1 MDKNISIEDR
11 YFDVLH
17 NIESAIVSVY
27 RINPDL
33 SDYEV
38 DKALVALWDSYRADQ
53 QGKSYTLPVMNE
65 NTDAVYAIMQ
75 KICDWRL
82 GRDVKFETEDGES
95 LSEVP
100 PISVDEIG
108 VCLKRIRKSV
118 AKWSKRSGRQGYLR
132 FIADFIP

>member
-1 MDKNISIEDR
+1 MDENIPIEDR

-27 RINPDL
+27 RVNLDL

-38 DKALVALWDSYRADQ
+38 DKALSALCDSYRAEE
-53 QGKSYTLPVMNE
+53 QGKPYVLPAMNE
-65 NTDAVYAIMQ
+65 NTDAVYAIAQ
-75 KICDWRL
+75 RICDWRL
-82 GRDVKFETEDGES
+82 GRDVKFETEGGQPLPD
-95 LSEVP
+95 VP
-100 PISVDEIG
+100 PISVAEIL

-118 AKWSKRSGRQGYLR
+118 AKWSKRGGRQGYLF

>member
-1 MDKNISIEDR
+1 MDENIPIEDR

-27 RINPDL
+27 RVNPDS

-38 DKALVALWDSYRADQ
+38 DKALATLSDSYRAEE
-53 QGKSYTLPVMNE
+53 QGKPYTLPAMNK
-65 NTDAVYAIMQ
+65 NTDAVYGVTKTM
-75 KICDWRL
+75 CDWRL
-82 GRDVKFETEDGES
+82 GRDVKFETEGGKS
-95 LSEVP
+95 LPEVP
-100 PISVDEIG
+100 PISVDEIL

-118 AKWSKRSGRQGYLR
+118 AKWSKHGGRQGYLH

>member
-1 MDKNISIEDR
+1 MDANTPIEDR

-27 RINPDL
+27 RVNPDL

-38 DKALVALWDSYRADQ
+38 DKALSVLCDSYRAEQ
-53 QGKSYTLPVMNE
+53 QVKPYLLPAMNK
-65 NTDAVYAIMQ
+65 NTDAVHAIMQ
-75 KICDWRL
+75 TMCDWRL
-82 GRDVKFETEDGES
+82 GRDVKFETEGGKS
-95 LSEVP
+95 LPEIP
-100 PISVDEIG
+100 PISVDEIL

-118 AKWSKRSGRQGYLR
+118 AKWSKRGGRQGYLR

>member
-1 MDKNISIEDR
+1 MDANTPIEDR

-27 RINPDL
+27 RVNPDL

-38 DKALVALWDSYRADQ
+38 DKALAVLCDSYRAGEQ
-53 QGKSYTLPVMNE
+53 VKPYLLPAMNK
-65 NTDAVYAIMQ
+65 NTDAVYAVTQ
-75 KICDWRL
+75 RICDWRL
-82 GRDVKFETEDGES
+82 GRDVKFETESGKS
-95 LSEVP
+95 LPEVP
-100 PISVDEIG
+100 PISVDEIL

-118 AKWSKRSGRQGYLR
+118 AKWSKRGGRQGYLF

>member
-1 MDKNISIEDR
+1 MDANTPIEER

-27 RINPDL
+27 RATPDL

-38 DKALVALWDSYRADQ
+38 DKALSVLCDSYRTELQ
-53 QGKSYTLPVMNE
+53 VRPYILPAMNK
-65 NTDAVYAIMQ
+65 NTDAVYAITQ

-82 GRDVKFETEDGES
+82 GRDVKLETEGGQPLPD
-95 LSEVP
+95 VP
-100 PISVDEIG
+100 PISVAEIL

-118 AKWSKRSGRQGYLR
+118 AKWSKRGGRQGYLY